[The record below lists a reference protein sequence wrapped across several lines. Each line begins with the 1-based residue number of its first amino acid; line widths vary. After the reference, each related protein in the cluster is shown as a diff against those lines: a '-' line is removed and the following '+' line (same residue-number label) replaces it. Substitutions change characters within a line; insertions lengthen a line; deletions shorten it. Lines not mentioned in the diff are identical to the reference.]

1 MANILTIILVAIAV
15 LSITHKMNQIEATMR
30 VHDTR
35 INHISKKS
43 GKLYVDMFR
52 VKEAMGMN
60 QYTGEQI
67 AVRKIVPPH
76 PALYKWR
83 PFGYRAA
90 P

>member
-1 MANILTIILVAIAV
+1 M
-15 LSITHKMNQIEATMR
+15 THKINEIEATIR
-30 VHDTR
+30 EHDVR
-35 INHISKKS
+35 MSHISKKT

-60 QYTGEQI
+60 EYTGEQL
-67 AVRKIVPPH
+67 AVRKLVPPH

-83 PFGYRAA
+83 PFGYRSA